1 MEDNRREEDDDD
13 GNVRNETHSTVSGR
27 MTKNEINGVQL
38 ACDSDSCECHCESSH
53 TREGPRRKSW
63 GGSKYSK
70 GKSKKRPTIP
80 CSSSEACEYDKEH
93 GEDEEEE
100 GEGTQ
105 TEYPELSSLLNGL
118 CNSKYGNNSRENS
131 LRYSSLQKNRR
142 DTKNQKPNRKLEE
155 TAGNQ
160 DNSGPGTSQVQGTSQ
175 TCDFMSGLHYAIP
188 FLSDRLRSSLLNR
201 LRCHSEPRDIGTNCV
216 TERAPQTRVLRN
228 EPSDSD
234 SSSERYDLPEIPRPQ
249 TQQLPL
255 RCHDNLSNQ
264 IPLPCQSA
272 NQDRASSS
280 LPIVKNVPCRQKD
293 SECHS
298 QTAAKN
304 LKFLEQDKRMDF
316 CGGCSV
322 QHGDIKN
329 SSQRSCDHH
338 DMGHDE
344 SCSCVEDNHDES
356 SDKNCGNND
365 IWHDYV
371 EDTVCSSRDSSV
383 QDNHDESC
391 HVNRGGNDMWHCVEG
406 VVFSDEDDDIE
417 AAVNRL
423 AEDVGKYNFL
433 EHLNLDHLDEE
444 NKDNPGESFGGDN
457 DVWYQ
462 YVEGGAGLDHG
473 LAACS
478 DDDRDLEAAVN
489 CLAEQVENIGI
500 IEHVLNKEEDEIS
513 SDDSSETVPDLF
525 SSMSSDSCQAD
536 DEFECDCGHCVGS
549 GQSHHDNA
557 LDLDWQTADRLESS
571 GREDNSSPE
580 RIPVGSVTSDL
591 EDDDIEEGVYQISLL
606 PPLDSHQL
614 EAMFETMIA
623 QLQEINL
630 GGGEEQAP
638 PPASASTIE
647 SLPSNPVTDQQ
658 IDDLAPCSICLSS
671 FVVMDTSS
679 HLPCNHLFHLHC
691 IQAWLAKS
699 ATCPVCR
706 RHLESPGNS

>member
-1 MEDNRREEDDDD
+1 MEDNTREEGDED
-13 GNVRNETHSTVSGR
+13 GKTHPPFSG
-27 MTKNEINGVQL
+27 KIKKSEINRVQSP
-38 ACDSDSCECHCESSH
+38 ACDSDSGECHCKSSH
-53 TREGPRRKSW
+53 TREGLRRKSW
-63 GGSKYSK
+63 SGSKYSK
-70 GKSKKRPTIP
+70 GKSKKTPTIP

-105 TEYPELSSLLNGL
+105 TEHPELSSLLNGL

-142 DTKNQKPNRKLEE
+142 DPKNQKPNRKSGE
-155 TAGNQ
+155 TAVNQ

-216 TERAPQTRVLRN
+216 TEHAPQTRDLRN
-228 EPSDSD
+228 ELSDSD

-249 TQQLPL
+249 TQQLPP
-255 RCHDNLSNQ
+255 RCHDNLSKQ
-264 IPLPCQSA
+264 TPLPCPSA
-272 NQDRASSS
+272 NKDKASSS
-280 LPIVKNVPCRQKD
+280 LPAVKNVLCCQKD
-293 SECHS
+293 SESHS
-298 QTAAKN
+298 QTAVMD
-304 LKFLEQDKRMDF
+304 LKYSEQDKRMGF

-322 QHGDIKN
+322 QQGGIRN
-329 SSQRSCDHH
+329 SNQGSCDHL
-338 DMGHDE
+338 DE
-344 SCSCVEDNHDES
+344 SCSCVTDNRDES
-356 SDKNCGNND
+356 SDINHGDND
-365 IWHDYV
+365 IWHDCV
-371 EDTVCSSRDSSV
+371 EGAVCSSREPSV
-383 QDNHDESC
+383 EGNHEESC
-391 HVNRGGNDMWHCVEG
+391 HENRGGNDMWHCVEG
-406 VVFSDEDDDIE
+406 GVLSDEDEDIE

-444 NKDNPGESFGGDN
+444 NKDNSGKSCGSDS

-462 YVEGGAGLDHG
+462 FVEGGAGLDSG

-478 DDDRDLEAAVN
+478 DNNPDLEAAVN
-489 CLAEQVENIGI
+489 CLAEQEENISF
-500 IEHVLNKEEDEIS
+500 IEHELNKAEDEIS

-525 SSMSSDSCQAD
+525 SSLSSDSCQAD

-549 GQSHHDNA
+549 GQGHHDNV

-580 RIPVGSVTSDL
+580 RIPVGSVTSEP
-591 EDDDIEEGVYQISLL
+591 EDDDLEEGVYQISLL

-638 PPASASTIE
+638 PPASVSTIE
-647 SLPSNPVTDQQ
+647 SLPSNQVTDQQ

-706 RHLESPGNS
+706 RHLESPGNG